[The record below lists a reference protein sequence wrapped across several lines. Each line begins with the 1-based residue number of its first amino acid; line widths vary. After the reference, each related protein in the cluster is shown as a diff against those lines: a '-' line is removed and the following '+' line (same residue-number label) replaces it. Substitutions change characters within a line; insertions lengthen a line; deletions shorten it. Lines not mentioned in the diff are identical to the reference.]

1 MGTKNNPGQ
10 FDCYAA
16 AAPDEPMF
24 VLLGRDKHA
33 AGLVRLWALLRIKA
47 GEDPAKVAEAFACA
61 DAMDRHAVS
70 VGKVPDI
77 ATAGE
82 VFEPL
87 YVAATKGLDEHPE
100 NFQWPCECDTC
111 LSYGAADAG

>member
-33 AGLVRLWALLRIKA
+33 PTLARIWALLRTHD
-47 GEDPAKVAEAFACA
+47 GESEEKIVEALACA
-61 DAMDRHAVS
+61 DAMEKHAQAL
-70 VGKVPDI
+70 GKTQWLSSTMQ
-77 ATAGE
+77 TALL
-82 VFEPL
+82 F
-87 YVAATKGLDEHPE
+87 AATSRLVEHPE
-100 NFQWPCECDTC
+100 GYEHPCLCAECC
-111 LSYGAADAG
+111 SYQ